1 MFCSI
6 NLIYL
11 IDLYLIND
19 VFFIDIFLKI
29 SSWLC
34 IFIDALFLV
43 HSKVEPT
50 SVERRN
56 ISLSGLTIKS
66 ENIENGVRFSAS
78 LPSYLSSILDSDLG
92 GTAKDELPS
101 MILMRCT
108 TCLMYLMVVK
118 ADSKCPK
125 CKNQMMDAAKFW
137 VNPT

>member
-1 MFCSI
+1 MNIEKGISA
-6 NLIYL
+6 
-11 IDLYLIND
+11 IDLNQPSQPEFHDEYN
-19 VFFIDIFLKI
+19 FE
-29 SSWLC
+29 
-34 IFIDALFLV
+34 
-43 HSKVEPT
+43 VEPT

-125 CKNQMMDAAKFW
+125 CKNQMMDAAKF
-137 VNPT
+137 